1 MTTQPVVVQEEAPQP
16 KSPAAGV
23 LLIHGLNGSL
33 ADMREVEE
41 VLRRNNLMTRNLLL
55 PGHGGHVR
63 EMLAL
68 GWPEWAEAVRAEFR
82 EMKQRCERVFVV
94 GHSLG
99 GALALHTAAHEEV
112 AGVVSMC
119 APLHLYPWMLPL
131 IRAAKYITPLV
142 PTLREDVR
150 DPQARRLYTRET
162 QHWTPMRP
170 VESLMNYLPTLR
182 QELPNITAPA
192 LIMVSV
198 RDHVV
203 PARDGREIYR
213 RIGSSE
219 KYLVTFYH
227 SYHVIMKDHD
237 REEVFAKT
245 EAFILRHAL
254 NVRRA
259 PF

>member
-1 MTTQPVVVQEEAPQP
+1 MTAQPAAQEVAPQP
-16 KSPAAGV
+16 ESPAAGV

-33 ADMREVEE
+33 TDMREVEV
-41 VLRRNNLMTRNLLL
+41 VLRKNNLMTRNLLL

-82 EMKQRCERVFVV
+82 AMKQRCDRIFVV

-99 GALALHTAAHEEV
+99 GALALHTAAHEDV

-119 APLHLYPWMLPL
+119 APLHLYPWMPPL
-131 IRAAKYITPLV
+131 IRAAKYIAPLV

-150 DPQARRLYTRET
+150 DPQARRLYSREVSR
-162 QHWTPMRP
+162 WTPMRP
-170 VESLMNYLPTLR
+170 VESLMNYLPTLC
-182 QELPNITAPA
+182 QELPGITAPA
-192 LIMVSV
+192 LIMVSA

-213 RIGSSE
+213 RIGSPE
-219 KYLVTFYH
+219 KYLVTFHH

-254 NVRRA
+254 NVRRD